1 MLLNGKEKGIS
12 TVKINRKKVLSPDNI
27 IFLRTIEDE
36 IHKED
41 LCLIM
46 EFGTQS
52 EKREAVEKKNIWK
65 MTMGKARRRSRQ
77 W

>member
-52 EKREAVEKKNIWK
+52 EKREAVEKKK
-65 MTMGKARRRSRQ
+65 TFGK
-77 W
+77 